1 MTLYEQI
8 YFFLGCIFCIVV
20 IVGNIIFQK
29 FIHISIPS
37 ILNLEISVGVLLY
50 PITFLIS
57 DLLTEFYGKKRAK
70 YVTLVTIV
78 ISFLV
83 MCLLYISVNL
93 KAVDW
98 SHINDEQFKKV
109 FSVYNTGTLASIIAI
124 YIGQII
130 DITVF
135 AWLKAKT
142 NSQHLWLR
150 NNVSTIIAQFF
161 DTLAVLIILC
171 FFNILPL
178 SQLPNVFISSFIFK
192 IIAAIIDTPFCY
204 LGHFIIASV
213 LKTNNQQ
220 KLQ

>member
-1 MTLYEQI
+1 MTLYERI
-8 YFFLGCIFCIVV
+8 YFFLGCMFCVVV

-37 ILNLEISVGVLLY
+37 ILDLEVSVGVLLY

-70 YVTLVTIV
+70 YVIQITII

-98 SHINDEQFKKV
+98 SAINDEQFEKI
-109 FSVYNTGTLASIIAI
+109 FSVYNAGTLASIIAM

-130 DITVF
+130 DITIF
-135 AWLKAKT
+135 SWLKAKT
-142 NSQHLWLR
+142 NGKYLWLR

-161 DTLAVLIILC
+161 DTVTVLSILC

-178 SQLPNVFISSFIFK
+178 SQLSNIFISSFIFK

-204 LGHFIIASV
+204 LGHFIVNSII
-213 LKTNNQQ
+213 KDHR
-220 KLQ
+220 K

>member
-1 MTLYEQI
+1 MTLYERI
-8 YFFLGCIFCIVV
+8 YFFLGSMFCVVV

-29 FIHISIPS
+29 FIHISIPN

-57 DLLTEFYGKKRAK
+57 DLLTEFYGEKRAK
-70 YVTLVTIV
+70 YVTSITII

-98 SHINDEQFKKV
+98 SPINDEQFKKV

-124 YIGQII
+124 YIGQVI

-142 NSQHLWLR
+142 NSNHLWLR

-161 DTLAVLIILC
+161 DTVAVLIILC

-178 SQLPNVFISSFIFK
+178 SQLSNVFVSSFIFK

-204 LGHFIIASV
+204 LGHFIIGSV
-213 LKTNNQQ
+213 LKTNKQH
-220 KLQ
+220 KL

>member
-1 MTLYEQI
+1 MTLYERI
-8 YFFLGCIFCIVV
+8 YFFLGCIFCVV
-20 IVGNIIFQK
+20 VVVGNIIFQK
-29 FIHISIPS
+29 FIHISIPN

-70 YVTLVTIV
+70 YVTSVTII

-93 KAVDW
+93 KAIDW
-98 SHINDEQFKKV
+98 SPINDEQFKKV

-161 DTLAVLIILC
+161 DTVTVLIILC

-178 SQLPNVFISSFIFK
+178 SQLSNVFISSFIFK
-192 IIAAIIDTPFCY
+192 IVAAIIDTPFCY
-204 LGHFIIASV
+204 LGHFIIGSA
-213 LKTNNQQ
+213 LKYKNE
-220 KLQ
+220 

>member
-1 MTLYEQI
+1 M
-8 YFFLGCIFCIVV
+8 FCVVV

-37 ILNLEISVGVLLY
+37 ILDLEVSVGVLLY

-70 YVTLVTIV
+70 YVIQITII

-98 SHINDEQFKKV
+98 SAINDEQFEKI
-109 FSVYNTGTLASIIAI
+109 FSVYNAGTLASIIAM

-135 AWLKAKT
+135 SWLKTKT
-142 NSQHLWLR
+142 NGKHLWLR

-161 DTLAVLIILC
+161 DTVTVLSILC

-178 SQLPNVFISSFIFK
+178 SQLSNIFISSFIFK

-204 LGHFIIASV
+204 LGHFIVNSII
-213 LKTNNQQ
+213 KDHR
-220 KLQ
+220 K

>member
-1 MTLYEQI
+1 MTLYERI
-8 YFFLGCIFCIVV
+8 YFFLGCIFCVVV

-29 FIHISIPS
+29 FIHISIPN

-70 YVTLVTIV
+70 YVTSVTII

-98 SHINDEQFKKV
+98 SPINDEQFKKV

-124 YIGQII
+124 YIGQVI

-161 DTLAVLIILC
+161 DTVTVLIILC
-171 FFNILPL
+171 CFNVLPL
-178 SQLPNVFISSFIFK
+178 SQLSNVFISSFIFK
-192 IIAAIIDTPFCY
+192 IVAAIIDTPFCY
-204 LGHFIIASV
+204 LGHFIIGSA
-213 LKTNNQQ
+213 LKTNKQH
-220 KLQ
+220 KL

>member
-1 MTLYEQI
+1 MTLYERI
-8 YFFLGCIFCIVV
+8 YFFLVCMFCVVV

-29 FIHISIPS
+29 FIHISIPN

-70 YVTLVTIV
+70 YVTSVTII
-78 ISFLV
+78 ISFSV

-98 SHINDEQFKKV
+98 SPINDEQFKKV

-130 DITVF
+130 DITIF

-161 DTLAVLIILC
+161 DTITVLIILC

-178 SQLPNVFISSFIFK
+178 SQLSNVFISSFIFK
-192 IIAAIIDTPFCY
+192 IVAAIIDTPFCY
-204 LGHFIIASV
+204 LGHFIIDSA
-213 LKTNNQQ
+213 LKTNKQH
-220 KLQ
+220 KL

>member
-1 MTLYEQI
+1 MTLYERI
-8 YFFLGCIFCIVV
+8 YFFLGCMFCVVV

-29 FIHISIPS
+29 FIHISIPN

-70 YVTLVTIV
+70 YVTSVTII
-78 ISFLV
+78 ISFSL

-98 SHINDEQFKKV
+98 SPINDEQFKKV

-124 YIGQII
+124 YIGQTI

-161 DTLAVLIILC
+161 DAITVLIILC

-178 SQLPNVFISSFIFK
+178 SQLSNVFISSFIFK
-192 IIAAIIDTPFCY
+192 VVAAIIDTPFCY
-204 LGHFIIASV
+204 LGHFIIGSA
-213 LKTNNQQ
+213 LKTNKQH
-220 KLQ
+220 KL